1 VYDCHE
7 HAGREEDRMRRLDW
21 PRSLPLAGLALAV
34 LTSCAGSAAA
44 AAPVDHSLA
53 GVLRRTLVAHHL
65 PAIAGA
71 VVRGDSITGIAAL
84 GARKLGAPGAVT
96 LADRFHLGSNVKAMT
111 ADLLAMEVEA
121 GHLAWDR
128 TLAQIFPEFADSMR
142 AEYRGVTLAAL
153 LQHRSGLPRSGGAGE
168 RTENS
173 PFTGTLEQRRRAFAH
188 WLLRQA
194 PGGPVGQYLYSN
206 AGYALA
212 GAILER
218 SAGASWESLVQTRLW
233 APLGFAGGFGW
244 PAAGGAP
251 QPWGHYGA
259 GPDGLVP
266 QDPDDPGGRFPDLI
280 RPAGEAD
287 LAIGDYARFAR
298 LHLRALRGHPELLS
312 AASFRRLH
320 AANGTYA
327 MGWNVLP
334 VGGAT
339 AWVHAGSNA
348 TFAAV
353 AMIQPDRDIAV
364 VVLTNAGSADAIQA
378 AQSAAAEL
386 LGN

>member
-1 VYDCHE
+1 
-7 HAGREEDRMRRLDW
+7 MRRLHW
-21 PRSLPLAGLALAV
+21 PGSLPLAGLALAV
-34 LTSCAGSAAA
+34 LTSCDGNAAA
-44 AAPVDHSLA
+44 AAPVDHSPT
-53 GVLRRTLVAHHL
+53 GVLHRTLVAHHQ
-65 PAIAGA
+65 PANAGA

-84 GARKLGAPGAVT
+84 GVRKLGATGAVT
-96 LADRFHLGSNVKAMT
+96 LADGFHLGSNVKAMT

-121 GHLAWDR
+121 GRLAWDR
-128 TLAQIFPEFADSMR
+128 TLAQLFPELADSMR

-153 LQHRSGLPRSGGAGE
+153 LQHRSGLPRSGGAAE
-168 RTENS
+168 LTESS
-173 PFTGTLEQRRRAFAH
+173 PVTGTLGQRRRAFARR
-188 WLLRQA
+188 LLRQT

-218 SAGASWESLVQTRLW
+218 SAGASWESLIQTRLW
-233 APLGFAGGFGW
+233 APLGLAGGFGW

-251 QPWGHYGA
+251 QPWGHYGG
-259 GPDGLVP
+259 GPDGPVP
-266 QDPDDPGGRFPDLI
+266 QDPDDPSERFPDLI
-280 RPAGEAD
+280 RPAGDAH
-287 LAIGDYARFAR
+287 LAVGDYARFAR
-298 LHLRALRGHPELLS
+298 LHLRAMRGHPELLS
-312 AASFRRLH
+312 AASFRQLH
-320 AANGTYA
+320 AANGAYA
-327 MGWNVLP
+327 MGWSVLS

-353 AMIQPDRDIAV
+353 VMIQPDRDIAV

-378 AQSAAAEL
+378 AQSAASEL

>member
-1 VYDCHE
+1 
-7 HAGREEDRMRRLDW
+7 MRGMSW

-34 LTSCAGSAAA
+34 LTSCDGSAAA
-44 AAPVDHSLA
+44 PPPADRSLT
-53 GVLRRTLVAHHL
+53 GVLHRTLVAHHL

-84 GARKLGAPGAVT
+84 GVRKLGTSDAVT
-96 LADRFHLGSNVKAMT
+96 FADHFHLGSNVKAMT

-121 GHLAWDR
+121 GRLAWDR
-128 TLAQIFPEFADSMR
+128 TLAQLFPELAGSMR

-168 RTENS
+168 RAGNS
-173 PFTGTLEQRRRAFAH
+173 PFTGTREQRRRAFAH
-188 WLLRQA
+188 WLLRQP

-233 APLGFAGGFGW
+233 APLGLAGGFGW

-251 QPWGHYGA
+251 QPWGHYGG
-259 GPDGLVP
+259 GPDGPVP
-266 QDPDDPGGRFPDLI
+266 QDPDDPGERFPELL
-280 RPAGEAD
+280 RPAGDAH
-287 LAIGDYARFAR
+287 LAVGDYARFVR
-298 LHLRALRGHPELLS
+298 LHLRALRGRPELLS

-320 AANGTYA
+320 AANGAYA
-327 MGWNVLP
+327 MGWSVLP
-334 VGGAT
+334 AGGVT
-339 AWVHAGSNA
+339 TWLHTGSNA
-348 TFAAV
+348 SFAAV

-364 VVLTNAGSADAIQA
+364 VVLTNGGSADAIQA
-378 AQSAAAEL
+378 AQSAASEL
-386 LGN
+386 LRN